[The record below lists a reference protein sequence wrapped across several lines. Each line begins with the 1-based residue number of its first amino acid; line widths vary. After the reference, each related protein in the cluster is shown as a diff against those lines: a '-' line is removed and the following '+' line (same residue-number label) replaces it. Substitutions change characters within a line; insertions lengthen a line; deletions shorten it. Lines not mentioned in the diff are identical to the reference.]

1 MSEIT
6 IVEHNIETG
15 EVVERVATKAES
27 EAQKTL
33 EINNLQIETEM
44 AQKEKARKALLERL
58 GITEQEAKLLIG

>member
-1 MSEIT
+1 MSEIR

-15 EVVERVATKAES
+15 EVIEREATSTES

-33 EINNLQIETEM
+33 ETNNLEIEAEM
-44 AQKEKARKALLERL
+44 AEKEKARKALLERL